1 MRAREF
7 INENKKGKPSK
18 RASAATRGL
27 NKFRDKDFADRF
39 YELNRVMMAAA
50 STDGTFVPELNAES
64 WSGRFNTAHP
74 YTKEEQEMLKKAYAA
89 VGSDYEDLNHG
100 DMESRELEGTNT
112 KSIAVGFKGYWKYF
126 RLFPRW

>member
-50 STDGTFVPELNAES
+50 STDGTFVPQLNAES

-74 YTKEEQEMLKKAYAA
+74 YTKEEQAMLKKAYAA
-89 VGSDYEDLNHG
+89 IGSAYSDLNGG
-100 DMESRELEGTNT
+100 DMKSGELEGTNT
-112 KSIAVGFKGYWKYF
+112 KSVAVGFKGY
-126 RLFPRW
+126 

>member
-27 NKFRDKDFADRF
+27 NKFRDDNFADRF

-50 STDGTFVPELNAES
+50 STDGTFIPQLNAES

-74 YTKEEQEMLKKAYAA
+74 YSKEEQAMLKKAYAA
-89 VGSDYEDLNHG
+89 VGSAYTDLNGG
-100 DMESRELEGTNT
+100 DIESRELQGTNT
-112 KSIAVGFKGYWKYF
+112 KSVAKPFKGY
-126 RLFPRW
+126 